1 MTEEKKPQIWRQINR
16 NYPLEE
22 YRKENWKKMS
32 RPTQTPQKNR
42 KEINIYV
49 IGILKKRKEKK
60 RQKNI

>member
-32 RPTQTPQKNR
+32 RPTQTPQKKIER
-42 KEINIYV
+42 KSTYM
-49 IGILKKRKEKK
+49 
-60 RQKNI
+60 